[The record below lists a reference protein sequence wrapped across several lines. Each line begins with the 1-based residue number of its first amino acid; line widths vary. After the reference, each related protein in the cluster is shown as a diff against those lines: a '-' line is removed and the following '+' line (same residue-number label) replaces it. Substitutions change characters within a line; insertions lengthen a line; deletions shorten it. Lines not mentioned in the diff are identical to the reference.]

1 MIMRRYDALVV
12 GGGISGVSVAYEV
25 AENRSV
31 GLLDM
36 ESVLAYHTS
45 GRSLAT
51 FLESYGGPVIRALT
65 TGSRAAFENPPD
77 IMMPP
82 LLSPL
87 GLLWLGPEGQ
97 SDQIHGLY
105 DAVRDLVPDVRIVS
119 GAEAEQINPALA
131 KGYTEIGMF
140 EPGAT
145 EIDVNAIHQ
154 GYVKGLRRRGGEI
167 HVSARLVSAER
178 KGSVWNAKDAAGNE
192 YEAETIINAAGS
204 WVDEVAGVCR
214 AKPVGIRPLRRT
226 VFLVASPEGVSPR
239 GIPLTGNIENTWY
252 FMPQGDVFA
261 CSPADETLMEPCDA
275 KPDPLEI
282 ARALE
287 LINEATILNAQ
298 SIKRPW
304 AGLRNFVP
312 DRVPVV
318 GYDETAEGFF
328 WYAGQGGYGMQI
340 APALSKTGAALFDG
354 REVPGDLTARGLRAE
369 DLSPSR
375 AGMTELAVH

>member
-1 MIMRRYDALVV
+1 MRRYDVLVV

-97 SDQIHGLY
+97 SDKIHGLY
-105 DAVRDLVPDVRIVS
+105 DAVHDLVPDVRIVS

-154 GYVKGLRRRGGEI
+154 GYVKGLRRRGGAI

-178 KGSVWNAKDAAGNE
+178 KGSIWNAKDAAGNE
-192 YEAETIINAAGS
+192 FEAETIINAAGS
-204 WVDEVAGVCR
+204 WVDEVARV
-214 AKPVGIRPLRRT
+214 L
-226 VFLVASPEGVSPR
+226 S
-239 GIPLTGNIENTWY
+239 
-252 FMPQGDVFA
+252 
-261 CSPADETLMEPCDA
+261 
-275 KPDPLEI
+275 
-282 ARALE
+282 
-287 LINEATILNAQ
+287 LIHI
-298 SIKRPW
+298 
-304 AGLRNFVP
+304 
-312 DRVPVV
+312 
-318 GYDETAEGFF
+318 
-328 WYAGQGGYGMQI
+328 
-340 APALSKTGAALFDG
+340 
-354 REVPGDLTARGLRAE
+354 
-369 DLSPSR
+369 
-375 AGMTELAVH
+375 

>member
-1 MIMRRYDALVV
+1 MQRYDVLVV
-12 GGGISGVSVAYEV
+12 GGGISGVSVAYEL
-25 AENRSV
+25 AADRSV
-31 GLLDM
+31 GLIDM
-36 ESVLAYHTS
+36 ESVLAFHTS

-65 TGSRAAFENPPD
+65 TGSRAALENPPD
-77 IMMPP
+77 IMEPP

-87 GLLWLGPEGQ
+87 GLLWLGPQGQ
-97 SDQIHGLY
+97 SNLIHGLH
-105 DAVRDLVPDVRIVS
+105 DAVRDLVPDVQIVS
-119 GAEAEQINPALA
+119 GSEAEEINPALA

-145 EIDVNAIHQ
+145 SIDVNALHQ
-154 GYVKGLRRRGGEI
+154 GYVKGVRRLGGEVR
-167 HVSARLVSAER
+167 VSTKLVSAER
-178 KGSVWNAKDAAGNE
+178 KGSIWRVKDSAGNE
-192 YEAETIINAAGS
+192 YEAETIVNAAGS
-204 WVDEVAGVCR
+204 WVDEVAEICG

-226 VFLVASPEGVSPR
+226 VFLVSAPADLSLQ

-252 FMPQGDVFA
+252 FMPHGESFA

-287 LINEATILNAQ
+287 AINEATILNAR
-298 SIKRPW
+298 SIKSPW

-312 DRVPVV
+312 DGVPVV
-318 GYDETAEGFF
+318 GYDEVAEGFF

-340 APALSKTGAALFDG
+340 APALSKTAAALIDG
-354 REVPGDLTARGLRAE
+354 RPIPEDLVARGLKAE
-369 DLSPSR
+369 DISASR
-375 AGMTELAVH
+375 PGMSHLAGH

>member
-1 MIMRRYDALVV
+1 MQRYDVLVV
-12 GGGISGVSVAYEV
+12 GGGISGVSVAYEL
-25 AENRSV
+25 AADRSV
-31 GLLDM
+31 GLIDM
-36 ESVLAYHTS
+36 ESVLAFHTS

-65 TGSRAAFENPPD
+65 TGSREALENPPD
-77 IMMPP
+77 IMEPP

-87 GLLWLGPEGQ
+87 GLLWLGPQGQ
-97 SDQIHGLY
+97 SNLIHGLH
-105 DAVRDLVPDVRIVS
+105 DAVRDLVPDVQIVS
-119 GAEAEQINPALA
+119 GSEAEEINPALA

-145 EIDVNAIHQ
+145 SIDVNALHQ
-154 GYVKGLRRRGGEI
+154 GYVKGVRRLGGEVR
-167 HVSARLVSAER
+167 VSTKLVSAER
-178 KGSVWNAKDAAGNE
+178 KGSIWRVKDSAGNE
-192 YEAETIINAAGS
+192 YEAETIVNAAGS
-204 WVDEVAGVCR
+204 WVDEVAEICG

-226 VFLVASPEGVSPR
+226 VFLVSAPADLSLQ

-252 FMPQGDVFA
+252 FMPQGEFFA

-287 LINEATILNAQ
+287 AINEATILKAR
-298 SIKRPW
+298 SIKSPW

-312 DRVPVV
+312 DGVPVV
-318 GYDETAEGFF
+318 GYDEVAEGFF

-340 APALSKTGAALFDG
+340 APALSKTAVALIDG
-354 REVPGDLTARGLRAE
+354 LPIPEDLVARGLKAE
-369 DLSPSR
+369 DISASR
-375 AGMTELAVH
+375 PGMSHFAGH

>member
-1 MIMRRYDALVV
+1 MQRYDVLVV
-12 GGGISGVSVAYEV
+12 GGGISGVSVAYEL
-25 AENRSV
+25 AADRSV
-31 GLLDM
+31 GLIDM
-36 ESVLAYHTS
+36 ESVLAFHTS

-65 TGSRAAFENPPD
+65 TGSRAALENPPD
-77 IMMPP
+77 IMEPP

-87 GLLWLGPEGQ
+87 GLLWLGPQGQ
-97 SDQIHGLY
+97 SNLIHGLH
-105 DAVRDLVPDVRIVS
+105 DAVRDLVPDVQIVS
-119 GAEAEQINPALA
+119 GSEAEEINPALA

-145 EIDVNAIHQ
+145 SIDVNALHQ
-154 GYVKGLRRRGGEI
+154 GYVKGVRRLGGEVR
-167 HVSARLVSAER
+167 VSTKLVSAER
-178 KGSVWNAKDAAGNE
+178 KGSIWRVKDSAGNE
-192 YEAETIINAAGS
+192 YEAETIVNAAGS
-204 WVDEVAGVCR
+204 WVDEVAEICG

-226 VFLVASPEGVSPR
+226 VFLVSAPADLSLQ

-252 FMPQGDVFA
+252 FMPQGEFFA

-287 LINEATILNAQ
+287 AINEATILKAR
-298 SIKRPW
+298 SIKSPW

-312 DRVPVV
+312 DGVPVV
-318 GYDETAEGFF
+318 GYDEVAEGFF

-340 APALSKTGAALFDG
+340 APALSKTAVALIDG
-354 REVPGDLTARGLRAE
+354 LPIPEDLVARGLKAE
-369 DLSPSR
+369 DISASR
-375 AGMTELAVH
+375 PGMSHSAGH